1 MPECKKCGNLVSPAR
16 VKLVG
21 NLCLECGDEVAN
33 LLTEQRKQQCAP
45 IFNKGGYQ
53 YITEMDLKDLGK

>member
-21 NLCLECGDEVAN
+21 KLCLECGDEVAN
-33 LLTEQRKQQCAP
+33 RLTEQRKQQCAP

>member
-1 MPECKKCGNLVSPAR
+1 MSECRKCGNLVSPAR

-21 NLCLECGDEVAN
+21 KLCLECGDEVAN

-53 YITEMDLKDLGK
+53 YITKMDLKDLGK

>member
-1 MPECKKCGNLVSPAR
+1 
-16 VKLVG
+16 VG
-21 NLCLECGDEVAN
+21 KLCLECGDEVAN

>member
-1 MPECKKCGNLVSPAR
+1 MPECKKCGNLKSPAR

-21 NLCLECGDEVAN
+21 KLCLECGDEVAN
-33 LLTEQRKQQCAP
+33 LLTERKQQCAP

>member
-21 NLCLECGDEVAN
+21 KLCLECGDEVAN
-33 LLTEQRKQQCAP
+33 LLTEQRKQQCALSLTKVATS
-45 IFNKGGYQ
+45 I
-53 YITEMDLKDLGK
+53 

>member
-1 MPECKKCGNLVSPAR
+1 
-16 VKLVG
+16 
-21 NLCLECGDEVAN
+21 LECGDEVAK